1 MITLLKKIFSL
12 AIICAA
18 ILFANNAAQAEE
30 VNWFWLDSNEKYSK
44 YFNPDSVEVTKKVVT
59 KDGREIAIEIEAWT
73 KTTYSYE
80 GAADTIKTY
89 ELTKILPDPRS
100 LSYSLAL
107 LRINPQNRMLQYIR
121 EDFYDANGQ
130 VVYSRGEDSRVK
142 EINSQSFDEEFYC
155 AVVDEVF
162 QLGERDKKR
171 APTAERWIELWTY
184 TDENGDTKNLTA
196 DTTTMRLKGSNLVLW
211 EWEVTKNPAGQTTEI
226 RFMKK
231 AVNLTQG
238 TETIKDGKVWTP
250 TNSWKKLEDEFDGA
264 YRMIKSD
271 SPDYKGLV
279 RLRAY
284 VKKNANW
291 VTRYS
296 LD

>member
-1 MITLLKKIFSL
+1 LLKKFFSL

-250 TNSWKKLEDEFDGA
+250 TSSWKKLEDEFDGA

>member
-1 MITLLKKIFSL
+1 MLKKIFSL